1 MFSLLYIPALNIR
14 NIKNKTMILENSSLP
29 NRDNQIKEIEKIKN
43 IQKERFKIEDKSFL
57 NDSEFIEN
65 YNNVLK
71 SPQSRRLYK
80 NLENNDQLDKIK
92 VQDRLPLDKISFK
105 ELFTKQL

>member
-1 MFSLLYIPALNIR
+1 
-14 NIKNKTMILENSSLP
+14 MILENSSLP

-43 IQKERFKIEDKSFL
+43 IQKERFKSEDKSFL

-65 YNNVLK
+65 YNNALK

-92 VQDRLPLDKISFK
+92 VQDRLPLDKISF
-105 ELFTKQL
+105 

>member
-1 MFSLLYIPALNIR
+1 
-14 NIKNKTMILENSSLP
+14 MILENSSLP
-29 NRDNQIKEIEKIKN
+29 NCYNQTKEIEKIKN

-65 YNNVLK
+65 YNNALK

-80 NLENNDQLDKIK
+80 NLENNDQPDKIK
-92 VQDRLPLDKISFK
+92 VQNRLPLDKISF
-105 ELFTKQL
+105 